1 MRSRWRSKA
10 YEAGYQAAAAPRTM
24 KRSRQ
29 AAWDADHMHTASCR
43 LTTDEMARLRAATRA
58 DSITIYGLIRYMISV
73 YLQLSGY

>member
-1 MRSRWRSKA
+1 
-10 YEAGYQAAAAPRTM
+10 M